1 MGRFVDRFSLAP
13 THTYIKIHRFLEV
26 GGFYFYFLDKKNSKE
41 CYPHTYLDR
50 FRTNKMIFQS
60 YFNQSGAPCRGAN

>member
-13 THTYIKIHRFLEV
+13 THTYIKIHRFLKV
-26 GGFYFYFLDKKNSKE
+26 GVFIFTFLIKKKQGVL
-41 CYPHTYLDR
+41 PHTYLDK

-60 YFNQSGAPCRGAN
+60 YFVQSGARCRGAN

>member
-13 THTYIKIHRFLEV
+13 THTYIKIHRFLKV
-26 GGFYFYFLDKKNSKE
+26 GGFIFTFWIKNSKE
-41 CYPHTYLDR
+41 CATTCLPRYK
-50 FRTNKMIFQS
+50 FRSNKMIFQS